1 MKNLSSPKPRIVG
14 VREKY
19 DLALI
24 YQEYLQWP
32 KEGSK
37 IHSLFI
43 VAVVVCLAKMAG
55 SPIWQ

>member
-1 MKNLSSPKPRIVG
+1 MKNLSSLKPRIAG

-24 YQEYLQWP
+24 CQEYLQWP
-32 KEGSK
+32 KAGSK

-43 VAVVVCLAKMAG
+43 VAVVVCLANIAG
-55 SPIWQ
+55 SLIWQ